1 MQKHFK
7 KAALATAIA
16 GSLLAGTSAQATEV
30 FGGDLSAN
38 VAVVSN
44 YYFRGVSQT
53 DDGPAVQGG
62 VDLEGIGGTSIYVGT
77 WASNVD
83 FGDRANEE
91 VTNTDGDTIEVQT
104 GVNNSTSYEIDFYAG
119 WAPSLG
125 DFNFDVGYIYYAYP
139 DTPGA
144 DIDYG
149 ELYGSAGWK
158 WFTVGVSYTVNSDND
173 EGPFQ
178 EKDLYG
184 FLAADVE
191 LQDGWGIGASVG
203 GYKFDDDGER
213 DSDGVEQDLDYA
225 NWNIYVSKDVG
236 DWGAFNLTY
245 EQTDIDDDN
254 TFFGTTN
261 ADDPKVWVGWS
272 KGF

>member
-1 MQKHFK
+1 MQKHFT

-16 GSLLAGTSAQATEV
+16 GSLAAGTSAQATEV

-38 VAVVSN
+38 IAVVSN
-44 YYFRGVSQT
+44 YYFRGVTQT
-53 DDGPAVQGG
+53 SDSAAAQGG

-83 FGDRANEE
+83 FGD
-91 VTNTDGDTIEVQT
+91 G
-104 GVNNSTSYEIDFYAG
+104 TSYEIDFYGG

-139 DTPGA
+139 DNPG
-144 DIDYG
+144 DDFDYG

-158 WFTVGVSYTVNSDND
+158 WFTVGLSYTVNSDVD
-173 EGPFQ
+173 DGPFK
-178 EKDLYG
+178 EDDLYAY
-184 FLAADVE
+184 LAADVE
-191 LQDGWGIGASVG
+191 LADGWGIGGHVG
-203 GYKFDDDGER
+203 GYQFDDDGNTVPGTAEEY
-213 DSDGVEQDLDYA
+213 DIDYVD
-225 NWNIYVSKDVG
+225 WSIYVSKDVG
-236 DWGAFNLTY
+236 DYGAFNLTY
-245 EQTDIDDDN
+245 VQTDIDNDN
-254 TFFGTTN
+254 TVFGAEN

>member
-16 GSLLAGTSAQATEV
+16 GSLMAGAAQATPV
-30 FGGDLSAN
+30 GGGELSAN
-38 VAVVSN
+38 IAVVSN

-53 DDGPAVQGG
+53 DNGPAVQGG

-83 FGDRANEE
+83 FGDRSTEE
-91 VTNTDGDTIEVQT
+91 VLNTDGDTIDVQT
-104 GVNNSTSYEIDFYAG
+104 GYADGISYEIDFYGG

-125 DFNFDVGYIYYAYP
+125 DFAFDVGYIYYAYP
-139 DTPGA
+139 DKASGVDA
-144 DIDYG
+144 DYG

-158 WFTVGVSYTVNSDND
+158 WFTVGVSYTVNSELD

-184 FLAADVE
+184 YLAADVE
-191 LQDGWGIGASVG
+191 ITDGWGIGGHVG
-203 GYKFDDDGER
+203 GYKFDDDGEL
-213 DSDGVEQDLDYA
+213 DADGVEQKLDYVD
-225 NWNIYVSKDVG
+225 WSIYVSKDVG
-236 DWGAFNLTY
+236 DYGAFNLTY
-245 EQTDIDDDN
+245 VQTDIDDDN
-254 TFFGTTN
+254 TFFGN
-261 ADDPKVWVGWS
+261 AVADKPKVWVGWS